1 MSVTFGVICM
11 LAPVSKMCVCVCA
24 CACARVLFSLSLSL
38 SLSLSPAT
46 GAIYIGLWIL
56 QTLGNVGILG
66 QSAQDYVLEIN
77 TLIYIALKENL
88 L

>member
-1 MSVTFGVICM
+1 M
-11 LAPVSKMCVCVCA
+11 LAPVNKNFFFVVA
-24 CACARVLFSLSLSL
+24 K
-38 SLSLSPAT
+38 
-46 GAIYIGLWIL
+46 GAFYNGLWIP

-77 TLIYIALKENL
+77 TLLPIALKENL